1 MTLTITRGANGFGDA
16 LSFSG
21 SLTHDDL
28 VRVNLD
34 MVEFAI
40 LKECDLSSNGSD
52 KLLAL
57 ELVFRKLEQGEN
69 S

>member
-1 MTLTITRGANGFGDA
+1 MTLTITRGAYGFGDA

-21 SLTHDDL
+21 SITHADL

-34 MVEFAI
+34 LVEFAI
-40 LKECDLSSNGSD
+40 LKECDQSSKGSD

-57 ELVFRKLEQGEN
+57 ELLFRKLEQGEN
-69 S
+69 